1 MPLSDQLNKRRRA
14 PMSIRER
21 GEVSTAS
28 DCDVI
33 LVVKCFWKIH
43 IGETGHV

>member
-1 MPLSDQLNKRRRA
+1 M
-14 PMSIRER
+14 
-21 GEVSTAS
+21 STAS

-33 LVVKCFWKIH
+33 LILECISGTEIH

>member
-1 MPLSDQLNKRRRA
+1 
-14 PMSIRER
+14 MS
-21 GEVSTAS
+21 VSKKGDEGGTSS

-33 LVVKCFWKIH
+33 LILECITCKNH